1 MNKYSERALKT
12 SKSKTKTQ
20 NSFHQA
26 KKYTLCTSLSW
37 DIWRKIVYFLFVF
50 KITEMLLTQKTVQLV
65 ACAQKTREIE
75 QQVKDRTINPTND
88 VPIFMN
94 SLCIIVFFLHYFL
107 NPIMQNL
114 QHPKRQFLV
123 TL

>member
-1 MNKYSERALKT
+1 
-12 SKSKTKTQ
+12 
-20 NSFHQA
+20 
-26 KKYTLCTSLSW
+26 
-37 DIWRKIVYFLFVF
+37 
-50 KITEMLLTQKTVQLV
+50 MLLTQKTVQLV